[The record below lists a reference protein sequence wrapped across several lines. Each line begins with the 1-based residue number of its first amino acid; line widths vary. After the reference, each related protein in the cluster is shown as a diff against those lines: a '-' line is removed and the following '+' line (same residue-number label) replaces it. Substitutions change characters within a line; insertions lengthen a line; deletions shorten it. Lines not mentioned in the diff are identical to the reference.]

1 MNHNDEIKV
10 WDPVVRWFHWL
21 LVAAFFT
28 AYVTEEDVLTVHV
41 WAGYTVGALL
51 VVRLVWGFVGT
62 RHARFSD
69 FVTRPGQALLY
80 LADSVRLNA
89 RRYLG
94 HNPIGGLMV
103 VTMMFSLLGTVISG
117 LGVYGIEH
125 QAGPLAEMLAGAA
138 SWEDG
143 FEEVHEWFA
152 NFTLLLVLVH
162 VAGVL
167 LESLI
172 HRENLVKSMFT
183 GRKRA

>member
-1 MNHNDEIKV
+1 MKPNDEIKV

-28 AYVTEEDVLTVHV
+28 AYITEEDALTVHV

-51 VVRLVWGFVGT
+51 VVRLVWGFIGT

-69 FVTRPGQALLY
+69 FVTRPGQALRY
-80 LADSVRLNA
+80 LADSARLNA
-89 RRYLG
+89 RRYIG

-103 VTMMFSLLGTVISG
+103 VALMLSLLGTVISG
-117 LGVYGIEH
+117 LGIYGIEQ
-125 QAGPLAEMLAGAA
+125 QAGPLAGMLAGAG

-143 FEEVHEWFA
+143 LEEIHELFA
-152 NFTLLLVLVH
+152 NFTLLLVFVH
-162 VAGVL
+162 ISGVL